1 MTFIYHAC
9 YVVSLIRAPERWV
22 YPLLTVALLAGL
34 LAGALAVGNE
44 AAASYQQAAQHDVA
58 QHDYESYAE
67 ANGSIDPFA
76 PFYGEGD
83 VIEQTVVLSDQLQ
96 GNGPA
101 SGACILPV
109 YCW

>member
-1 MTFIYHAC
+1 MTFIYHVC
-9 YVVSLIRAPERWV
+9 YVVGLVRAPERWV
-22 YPLLTVALLAGL
+22 YPLLTVALLAGVSVC
-34 LAGALAVGNE
+34 ALAVGNE

-58 QHDYESYAE
+58 QHDYESFTE

-76 PFYGEGD
+76 PFYGQGGM
-83 VIEQTVVLSDQLQ
+83 IEQTAVFFDQHPI
-96 GNGPA
+96 NGVT

>member
-9 YVVSLIRAPERWV
+9 YVVGLIRAPARWV
-22 YPLLTVALLAGL
+22 YPLLTITLLAGS
-34 LAGALAVGNE
+34 LAVALAVGNE

-58 QHDYESYAE
+58 QHDYESYTQ

-83 VIEQTVVLSDQLQ
+83 MIEQTVVPIDQHPA
-96 GNGPA
+96 NGGA
-101 SGACILPV
+101 SGSCILPV

>member
-1 MTFIYHAC
+1 MTFIYHVC
-9 YVVSLIRAPERWV
+9 YVVGLIRAPERWV
-22 YPLLTVALLAGL
+22 NPLLTVVLLAGL
-34 LAGALAVGNE
+34 SAFALAVGNE
-44 AAASYQQAAQHDVA
+44 AAASYEQAAQQDVA
-58 QHDYESYAE
+58 QHDYESLTE

-76 PFYGEGD
+76 PFHGEGD
-83 VIEQTVVLSDQLQ
+83 MIEQTAVLSYQLY

>member
-1 MTFIYHAC
+1 MTFIYHVR
-9 YVVSLIRAPERWV
+9 YVVGLIRAPERWV

-34 LAGALAVGNE
+34 SVFALAVGNE
-44 AAASYQQAAQHDVA
+44 AAASYQQAAQQDAA
-58 QHDYESYAE
+58 QHDYESYTE
-67 ANGSIDPFA
+67 ANRSIDPFA

-83 VIEQTVVLSDQLQ
+83 MIEQTAVLSDQLY

-101 SGACILPV
+101 SGACILPI